1 VQAAPGTPLN
11 AQDPSAVASAT
22 GEPARPRRV
31 GLLLG
36 VAALVLAA
44 DVISKAIVV
53 ARMPDH
59 APIRLLGGLLTITLT
74 RNGGAAFSI
83 GTSMT
88 IVFTAIAVGV
98 IIYILRTARNLRS
111 IGWAITL
118 GLLLGGATGNLLDR
132 IFRAPGAFQGH
143 VVDWIQLPDWPVF
156 NLADSSIVCA
166 GVLVVLLALR
176 GIRLDGTRP
185 LAEASS
191 SQPAISA
198 PDLSA
203 PDLSAPDLSAPDLS
217 APDLSAPDLSAPDLS
232 APDLSAPDRPS
243 EPDPPDPDHS
253 SEPDRPSEPDHAS
266 ELDHSSDP
274 DYPKPEYPEPQ
285 SAVSSQPD
293 SSDRMADEGR

>member
-1 VQAAPGTPLN
+1 MQAAGGTPL
-11 AQDPSAVASAT
+11 SAPT
-22 GEPARPRRV
+22 RPRRV
-31 GLLLG
+31 GLLLA
-36 VAALVLAA
+36 VAAFVLAA
-44 DVISKAIVV
+44 DVISKSIVV
-53 ARMPDH
+53 ARMADH
-59 APIRLLGGLLTITLT
+59 QPIRLLGGLLTITLT

-166 GVLVVLLALR
+166 GVLVVLLALC

-185 LAEASS
+185 TPEVSGP
-191 SQPAISA
+191 QP
-198 PDLSA
+198 DT
-203 PDLSAPDLSAPDLS
+203 
-217 APDLSAPDLSAPDLS
+217 
-232 APDLSAPDRPS
+232 S
-243 EPDPPDPDHS
+243 EPEPDT
-253 SEPDRPSEPDHAS
+253 SEPYTHEPDNAAPVTPTSDSSAS
-266 ELDHSSDP
+266 DNSASDNSASDNSASDTPERDTSVP
-274 DYPKPEYPEPQ
+274 DTPESDYPEPEYRD
-285 SAVSSQPD
+285 PD
-293 SSDRMADEGR
+293 LLVSDRPAEDGR